1 MDAVTQKQLSPSPQA
16 GQKTPSMAPWAAAP
30 GWWIARAMFYG
41 GPVNEHERRLATV
54 VEGILDS
61 YREHGNINHLDGSN
75 LPARSEVSELLDDLI
90 SVVFPGYFNGEQLDG
105 LTARYF
111 VGARC
116 ARILRRMEQVTGR
129 ALAVHCVRG
138 DGEPASPT
146 LAHEHALDLLAAIPN
161 IREQVASDVQ
171 AALAGDPAACS
182 DAEIIMSYPG
192 VAATAVHRIAHY
204 LYQRRVPLLPR
215 MMSELVHSRT
225 GIDIHPGA
233 TIGQS
238 FFIDHGTGV
247 VIGETCKIGN
257 RVKLY
262 QGVTLGAHSV
272 KAREARGQR
281 HPTIEDDVTVYAGAT
296 ILGGD
301 TVIGRG
307 STIGGNVWLT
317 RGVPPG
323 TTVVLDTPSLR
334 FLNLNLGERQ
344 P

>member
-1 MDAVTQKQLSPSPQA
+1 M
-16 GQKTPSMAPWAAAP
+16 
-30 GWWIARAMFYG
+30 
-41 GPVNEHERRLATV
+41 NEHERRLALV

-90 SVVFPGYFNGEQLDG
+90 SVVFPGYFNGEQLDE
-105 LTARYF
+105 LTSRYF

-129 ALAVHCVRG
+129 ALAVHCDGAG
-138 DGEPASPT
+138 DSGPS
-146 LAHEHALDLLAAIPN
+146 AHEHALELLQAIPQ

-192 VAATAVHRIAHY
+192 VAAIAVHRVANH
-204 LYQRRVPLLPR
+204 LYRRRVPLLPR

-233 TIGQS
+233 TIGAS

-247 VIGETCKIGN
+247 VIGETCKIGH

-272 KAREARGQR
+272 KSREHQSGQR

-317 RGVPPG
+317 RSVPAG

-334 FLNLNLGERQ
+334 FFNLGER
-344 P
+344 